1 MAAPGLLPG
10 VGRLIEMPA
19 ALGRLSRAYSK
30 AHAFKEVLQLPKME
44 LTKLVFPLQE
54 LQRHLLPDAKPDLLQ
69 LRIFDP
75 GLEAIARAEGFFTAT
90 PRNRIEYLS
99 SAVRLDHAPDL
110 PRPEVSA
117 LPAGLEAG
125 EGILWS
131 QNARG
136 FLTLWKHTTVSTK

>member
-30 AHAFKEVLQLPKME
+30 PHAFTEVLQLPKRE

-75 GLEAIARAEGFFTAT
+75 GLEDIARADSFFTAS
-90 PRNRIEYLS
+90 PRNRIEYVS
-99 SAVRLDHAPDL
+99 SAVRLGHAPAL
-110 PRPEVSA
+110 SRPEVRA
-117 LPAGLEAG
+117 APPARPGPARPGWRLGKGLCCRKTG
-125 EGILWS
+125 EV
-131 QNARG
+131 
-136 FLTLWKHTTVSTK
+136 F

>member
-10 VGRLIEMPA
+10 TGRLIEMPA

-30 AHAFKEVLQLPKME
+30 THAFTEVLQLPKME

-75 GLEAIARAEGFFTAT
+75 SLEAIARAQSFFTAT
-90 PRNRIEYLS
+90 PRNRIEYVS

-110 PRPEVSA
+110 PRREVSA
-117 LPAGLEAG
+117 LPARAG
-125 EGILWS
+125 GWGKDFVVTERERLS
-131 QNARG
+131 NFVDAYNC
-136 FLTLWKHTTVSTK
+136 FN